1 MNSSVGPSDL
11 LPGMENSL
19 EGVGDLER
27 QRALPLLAPSFAQ
40 LKRNPNIASVSPI
53 TGHMSLGV
61 RLGLIIF
68 RTHN

>member
-11 LPGMENSL
+11 LPGVENSL
-19 EGVGDLER
+19 EGVER
-27 QRALPLLAPSFAQ
+27 QWALPLLAPSFAQ
-40 LKRNPNIASVSPI
+40 LKRNPNIASVSQI
-53 TGHMSLGV
+53 TGCVSLGV